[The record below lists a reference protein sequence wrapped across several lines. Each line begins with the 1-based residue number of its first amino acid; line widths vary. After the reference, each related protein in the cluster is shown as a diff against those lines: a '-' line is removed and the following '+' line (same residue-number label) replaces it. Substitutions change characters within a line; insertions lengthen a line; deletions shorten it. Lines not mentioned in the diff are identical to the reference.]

1 MTEGRRFC
9 PSCGED
15 VAVYEVEVERGRQR
29 GREVRCAYCGLS
41 LDWVLP
47 TSLAREGT
55 LIVADDTATLAEMM
69 KDYFQ
74 GRGLFDR
81 ILVARHGGQFLEA
94 AVRCLQNQQVIR
106 LAIVDVRM
114 PILTGPQ
121 AAVAFRWVE
130 QAFGRTVRAPIVFLS
145 VLRVDEHLQRV
156 MEYCAPAH
164 YVNKSSEGPPEALL
178 DRLYQ
183 VAVRL
188 ISQPVTEVPPL

>member
-1 MTEGRRFC
+1 MEDRRFC
-9 PSCGED
+9 PSCGEN

-29 GREVRCAYCGLS
+29 GREVRCAYCGFS
-41 LDWVLP
+41 LDWAP
-47 TSLAREGT
+47 PQSLTREGT
-55 LIVADDTATLAEMM
+55 LIIADDTVTLAEMV

-94 AVRCLQNQQVIR
+94 AVRCLQGQQAIR

-114 PILTGPQ
+114 PILSGPQ

-130 QAFGRTVRAPIVFLS
+130 QAFGRNVRTPLIFLS
-145 VLRVDEHLQRV
+145 ALRVDENLQRV
-156 MEYCAPAH
+156 LEYCAPAH
-164 YVNKSSEGPPEALL
+164 YVNKSTEGPPETLL

-183 VAVRL
+183 VAVHL
-188 ISQPVTEVPPL
+188 ISQPPTEVRPL